1 MTVCTNWVLSSWR
14 VLFTNLESKQISFFN
29 YLWIFDN
36 IYHASQSCSLTWRAC
51 LPKRLEKSFLESFNI
66 GLDVFST
73 KVRFIA
79 TNLFKDTVRPLLDRV
94 IFVANVFTTHWMNLS
109 TKCEYVDLK
118 MKQKLIYAT
127 FVSLSSSRYWTIPL
141 SNSQQESLTKK
152 VVFSSSNFVT
162 HLSNISCKSGL
173 SARVKYNL
181 MVSKTDILRLRASGP
196 LCSVVYKLNR
206 IGRKFLAKREISC
219 WSSGSLHLRIN
230 CLSEAFSRK
239 KNLKIFLLYSLSFWF
254 LPWCLF
260 SAHFCCAIVLLEF
273 LLIL

>member
-1 MTVCTNWVLSSWR
+1 
-14 VLFTNLESKQISFFN
+14 
-29 YLWIFDN
+29 
-36 IYHASQSCSLTWRAC
+36 
-51 LPKRLEKSFLESFNI
+51 
-66 GLDVFST
+66 
-73 KVRFIA
+73 
-79 TNLFKDTVRPLLDRV
+79 
-94 IFVANVFTTHWMNLS
+94 MNLS

-254 LPWCLF
+254 LP
-260 SAHFCCAIVLLEF
+260 
-273 LLIL
+273 